1 MAEGI
6 YVHPGRQEEPSS
18 ANLGDIANIGFV
30 VGAKCVAVIDSGGTE
45 AVGRRLHEAVR
56 QVTQL
61 PVCYVINTHVHPDH
75 IFGNAAFGDDHPQFV
90 GHVKLPAAMASRG
103 ANYLKALMRDLGDVA
118 KGTQIIAPS
127 LLVTDEAELD
137 LGGRVLRLRAWRT
150 AHTDN
155 DLTVYDG
162 KTDTLWLSD
171 LLFVERIPVVDGSL
185 RGWLAVIQ
193 QLHAMK
199 PRHVIPGHGKLDPV
213 WPQALEAEQ
222 HYLDVLARDVRAAL
236 KNKRTMQ
243 QAVDT
248 VGLGERDKW
257 LLFDGFHR
265 RNVTAAYAELEWD
278 D

>member
-1 MAEGI
+1 M
-6 YVHPGRQEEPSS
+6 
-18 ANLGDIANIGFV
+18 
-30 VGAKCVAVIDSGGTE
+30 
-45 AVGRRLHEAVR
+45 
-56 QVTQL
+56 
-61 PVCYVINTHVHPDH
+61 
-75 IFGNAAFGDDHPQFV
+75 
-90 GHVKLPAAMASRG
+90 
-103 ANYLKALMRDLGDVA
+103 
-118 KGTQIIAPS
+118 
-127 LLVTDEAELD
+127 
-137 LGGRVLRLRAWRT
+137 LRLRAWRT

-193 QLHAMK
+193 ELRALK